1 MTSSSEISGLEH
13 ARHKSARE
21 EKEEREHNL
30 DQTIADSFPASDPP
44 STIPDPD
51 HGEDEAA

>member
-1 MTSSSEISGLEH
+1 MTTSAQNAGKSEP
-13 ARHKSARE
+13 HKSVQD

-51 HGEDEAA
+51 HEEDDAA